1 MTPFLL
7 IVIFNLG
14 MFLGFILHGLLQGAE
29 EEVQQGHNWYPNGRA
44 EYPVYR
50 TAERVGPSQNRLTN

>member
-7 IVIFNLG
+7 LVIFNLG

-29 EEVQQGHNWYPNGRA
+29 EEVLQGNNWQRNNRVA
-44 EYPVYR
+44 EYPVYQTSR
-50 TAERVGPSQNRLTN
+50 SGQSRLMN